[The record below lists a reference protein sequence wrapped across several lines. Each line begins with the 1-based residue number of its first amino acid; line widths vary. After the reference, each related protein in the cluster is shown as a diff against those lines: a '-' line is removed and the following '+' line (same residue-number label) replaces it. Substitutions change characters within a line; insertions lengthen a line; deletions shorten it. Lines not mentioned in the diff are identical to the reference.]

1 MIRPPNWPQ
10 IQLKII
16 MLGSDRAVSQS
27 PWPAPRR
34 SVRAWL
40 VDHSR
45 VAAESLGYISGRLGT
60 SLLVWLLIGIALALP
75 AGLYLLQKNL
85 ATLDGDWQGRPGLS
99 VYFAPGTPTA
109 EVYETVEATAQ
120 VPQVQR
126 VWHITPEE
134 ALAEFQ
140 SFSGLTDALGV
151 LSENPLPNSL
161 RVTLRADADLIDLQD
176 LSRILSERESIDEVV
191 IEKTWLERL
200 TALSL
205 LVNRLGVILG
215 LMFAV
220 GALLVTA
227 TSVRLAIESRLD
239 ELRVQQLVGA
249 APGFIRRPFLYFGL
263 LYGLGGGLVALM
275 LLSGVLIALEVPIA
289 TLVGS
294 YGGTLNIAGF
304 DPIFLVGMLAVGG
317 TLGLFGALLASYQR
331 LTKVEIA

>member
-1 MIRPPNWPQ
+1 MS
-10 IQLKII
+10 
-16 MLGSDRAVSQS
+16 GGS
-27 PWPAPRR
+27 PWPSARR

-40 VDHSR
+40 RDHSR
-45 VAAESLGYISGRLGT
+45 VARESLGYISGRLGT

-99 VYFAPGTPTA
+99 VYFAPAT
-109 EVYETVEATAQ
+109 ERDLVFETVEAVADE
-120 VPQVQR
+120 PQVQR

-140 SFSGLTDALGV
+140 GFSGLKDALGV
-151 LSENPLPNSL
+151 LSDNPLPNSL
-161 RVTLRADADLIDLQD
+161 RVTLRRGADLIDLQE
-176 LSRILSERESIDEVV
+176 LSRTLSKRPYIDEVV

-200 TALSL
+200 AALSV

-227 TSVRLAIESRLD
+227 TSVRLAIESRLE

-263 LYGLGGGLVALM
+263 VYGLGGGLVALM
-275 LLSGVLIALEVPIA
+275 LLSGVLIALEVPLA
-289 TLVGS
+289 TLIGS
-294 YGGTLNIAGF
+294 YGGTLNVAGF
-304 DPIFLVGMLAVGG
+304 DLIFLAGMMLLGG
-317 TLGLFGALLASYQR
+317 ILGLFGALLASYQR
-331 LTKVEIA
+331 LSKVEIS

>member
-1 MIRPPNWPQ
+1 MS
-10 IQLKII
+10 
-16 MLGSDRAVSQS
+16 GGS
-27 PWPAPRR
+27 PWPSPRR
-34 SVRAWL
+34 SVRAL
-40 VDHSR
+40 LRDHSR
-45 VAAESLGYISGRLGT
+45 VARESLGYISGRLGT

-99 VYFAPGTPTA
+99 VYFAPAT
-109 EVYETVEATAQ
+109 ERKLVFETVEAVADE
-120 VPQVQR
+120 PQVQR

-140 SFSGLTDALGV
+140 GFSGLKDALGV
-151 LSENPLPNSL
+151 LSDNPLPNSL
-161 RVTLRADADLIDLQD
+161 RVTLRRGADLTDLQE
-176 LSRILSERESIDEVV
+176 LSGTLSKRPYIDEVV

-200 TALSL
+200 AALSV

-227 TSVRLAIESRLD
+227 TSVRLAIESRLE

-263 LYGLGGGLVALM
+263 VYGLGGGLVALM
-275 LLSGVLIALEVPIA
+275 LLSGVLIALEVPLA
-289 TLVGS
+289 TLIGS
-294 YGGTLNIAGF
+294 YGGTLNVAGF
-304 DPIFLVGMLAVGG
+304 DLIF
-317 TLGLFGALLASYQR
+317 FCLLYTSPSPR
-331 LTKVEIA
+331 DRG

>member
-1 MIRPPNWPQ
+1 
-10 IQLKII
+10 
-16 MLGSDRAVSQS
+16 MLGSNRGSAQQS
-27 PWPAPRR
+27 PWYPPRR

-40 VDHSR
+40 RDHGR
-45 VAAESLGYISGRLGT
+45 VAQESLGYISGRLGT

-99 VYFAPGTPTA
+99 VYFAQETPLD
-109 EVYETVEATAQ
+109 EVYATVEATAAE
-120 VPQVQR
+120 PQVLR
-126 VWHITPEE
+126 VWHITPED

-140 SFSGLTDALGV
+140 SFSGLQDALGV
-151 LSENPLPNSL
+151 LTENPLPNSL
-161 RVTLRADADLIDLQD
+161 RVTLQAGADLTDLQALSEV
-176 LSRILSERESIDEVV
+176 LSRRASIDEVV
-191 IEKTWLERL
+191 IEKTWLQRL
-200 TALSL
+200 TALSQ

-249 APGFIRRPFLYFGL
+249 SPGFIRRPFLYFGL

-275 LLSGVLIALEVPIA
+275 LLSGVLIALEVPLA

-294 YGGTLNIAGF
+294 YGGTLKVAGF
-304 DPIFLVGMLAVGG
+304 DLIFLAGMLATGAI
-317 TLGLFGALLASYQR
+317 LGLFGALLASYQR
-331 LTKVEIA
+331 LTTVEIV